1 MGIVQYHSCPCDEPL
16 SELPRIDGGPVMT
29 TVMLRRKGQCNCEC
43 SSHTSMGFLV
53 ADRALDIALSIL
65 NTFEVEI
72 SGELA
77 PHSG

>member
-1 MGIVQYHSCPCDEPL
+1 
-16 SELPRIDGGPVMT
+16 
-29 TVMLRRKGQCNCEC
+29 
-43 SSHTSMGFLV
+43 MGFLV